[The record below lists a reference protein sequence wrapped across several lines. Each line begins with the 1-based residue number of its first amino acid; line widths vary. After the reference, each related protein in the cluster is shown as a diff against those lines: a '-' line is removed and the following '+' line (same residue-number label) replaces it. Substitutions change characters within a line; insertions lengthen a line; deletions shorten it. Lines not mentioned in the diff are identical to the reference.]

1 MKKLCLLP
9 GCGREFEATKLTQR
23 YCPTRNC
30 ADLAREMKRQ
40 EYRKQ
45 FYDDI
50 RRQER
55 RKEREEQDRKKRAE
69 ETKMKEA
76 IEEARL
82 RQIRRKGLLIGRS
95 RMEARDEINL

>member
-1 MKKLCLLP
+1 MKKICALP
-9 GCGREFEATKLTQR
+9 GCGREFAATKLTQR

-40 EYRKQ
+40 EYRKEV
-45 FYDDI
+45 YKDL

-55 RKEREEQDRKKRAE
+55 AAEDRKKRAE
-69 ETKMKEA
+69 ESKMQDA
-76 IEEARL
+76 IEEARV

-95 RMEARDEINL
+95 RMESRDEVDL